1 MTDILLATHSVA
13 GEKTPATLSRRIATI
28 ALLSVWLTSVL
39 AGMYLMWR
47 YESTP
52 GHAEATQAFWP
63 AASAIVP
70 ATDRPTLLMFLH
82 PHCPCSRA
90 SLTELTAILSET
102 NHRVD
107 ARILFNQPPGVEDD
121 WWQTELYGEALA
133 IPGARVS
140 LDLGG
145 AEARCFGVETSGHAL
160 LFSKDGRLEFSGG
173 ITAARGHVGQNA
185 GRAAVESILRGDQP
199 AIAQSLVF
207 GCPLTSS
214 ESGP

>member
-1 MTDILLATHSVA
+1 MTEILLATPSA
-13 GEKTPATLSRRIATI
+13 AKTQLPASLSRKIAI
-28 ALLSVWLTSVL
+28 VALLSVWLASVL

-52 GHAEATQAFWP
+52 GSAEATQAYWP
-63 AASAIVP
+63 TASAIVP

-90 SLTELTAILSET
+90 SLTELTAILSQRD
-102 NHRVD
+102 HSVD
-107 ARILFNQPPGVEDD
+107 ARILFNQPPGVGDD

-140 LDLGG
+140 LDPGST
-145 AEARCFGVETSGHAL
+145 EARCFGVKTSGHAL

-185 GRAAVESILRGDQP
+185 GRAALESILRGDQP

-207 GCPLTSS
+207 GCPLTSA